1 VIAAE
6 GDARAADLIGKA
18 LGDAGDGEFERQLQ
32 CFNAVLMNVIR
43 GIFLGLIELRRIE
56 AAEDI
61 ATQLSKSR
69 NIVYLP
75 HGPQM
80 LLNISGGV
88 Q

>member
-1 VIAAE
+1 MVSI
-6 GDARAADLIGKA
+6 LLSLSFI
-18 LGDAGDGEFERQLQ
+18 FSSY
-32 CFNAVLMNVIR
+32 FN
-43 GIFLGLIELRRIE
+43 LGLIELRRIE

-61 ATQLSKSR
+61 AIQLSKSR

-80 LLNISGGV
+80 LLNISATG

>member
-1 VIAAE
+1 MPLTI
-6 GDARAADLIGKA
+6 D
-18 LGDAGDGEFERQLQ
+18 FH
-32 CFNAVLMNVIR
+32 
-43 GIFLGLIELRRIE
+43 LGLIELRRIE

-61 ATQLSKSR
+61 AGQLARSR

-80 LLNISGGV
+80 LLNISAG

>member
-1 VIAAE
+1 MVSTLSHSYFLLIAVH
-6 GDARAADLIGKA
+6 
-18 LGDAGDGEFERQLQ
+18 
-32 CFNAVLMNVIR
+32 FNS
-43 GIFLGLIELRRIE
+43 GLIELRRIE

-61 ATQLSKSR
+61 AVQLSKSR

-80 LLNISGGV
+80 LLNISATG

>member
-1 VIAAE
+1 MVC
-6 GDARAADLIGKA
+6 
-18 LGDAGDGEFERQLQ
+18 LQ
-32 CFNAVLMNVIR
+32 TVFLRLCIR
-43 GIFLGLIELRRIE
+43 SHLGLIELRRIE

-80 LLNISGGV
+80 LLNISGV
-88 Q
+88 A

>member
-1 VIAAE
+1 M
-6 GDARAADLIGKA
+6 IGKA
-18 LGDAGDGEFERQLQ
+18 LGEAGDGSYSSLFFFLSFLLINH
-32 CFNAVLMNVIR
+32 FN
-43 GIFLGLIELRRIE
+43 LGLIELRRIE

-61 ATQLSKSR
+61 ASQLSKSR

-80 LLNISGGV
+80 LLNISATG

>member
-1 VIAAE
+1 MVSVFRCPSIP
-6 GDARAADLIGKA
+6 DMDV
-18 LGDAGDGEFERQLQ
+18 
-32 CFNAVLMNVIR
+32 N
-43 GIFLGLIELRRIE
+43 LGLIELRRIE

-61 ATQLSKSR
+61 AGQLARSR

-80 LLNISGGV
+80 LLNISGAA

>member
-1 VIAAE
+1 
-6 GDARAADLIGKA
+6 
-18 LGDAGDGEFERQLQ
+18 
-32 CFNAVLMNVIR
+32 M
-43 GIFLGLIELRRIE
+43 IFHLTLGLIEIRRIE

-61 ATQLSKSR
+61 ANQLAKSR

-80 LLNISGGV
+80 LLNISAGG

>member
-1 VIAAE
+1 MVSLKFFFFCLQKSF
-6 GDARAADLIGKA
+6 DLH
-18 LGDAGDGEFERQLQ
+18 
-32 CFNAVLMNVIR
+32 
-43 GIFLGLIELRRIE
+43 LGLIELRRIE

-80 LLNISGGV
+80 LLNISGV
-88 Q
+88 A